1 MEREGKGTCQSSWQ
15 KVERKLK
22 LRGMK
27 VTLQFAWLTCLC
39 AALTSPPKGR
49 GACLLYG
56 PKLPS
61 DLS

>member
-1 MEREGKGTCQSSWQ
+1 MPKSSWQ

-22 LRGMK
+22 LRGVK
-27 VTLQFAWLTCLC
+27 VTLQFAWLTCPR

-49 GACLLYG
+49 GACRLYG
-56 PKLPS
+56 PELPS

>member
-1 MEREGKGTCQSSWQ
+1 MPKSSWQ

-22 LRGMK
+22 LRGVK
-27 VTLQFAWLTCLC
+27 VTLQFARPTCPR

-49 GACLLYG
+49 GACCLYG
-56 PKLPS
+56 PELPS